1 MKGGESL
8 PEVKAVRTSACIFFV
23 SLGCRENLWIHNI
36 SSIIDYL
43 KRGNADLIRGQFHRV
58 ILIPLPPVIQS
69 HFVLNEFV
77 KLHLILLI
85 PMWLPLR
92 HEQIHVI
99 NGTCFKNTE
108 FLDQS
113 RIERGFPGL
122 QV

>member
-1 MKGGESL
+1 MKDTVFFKQAELLLRILPLIHKEEAFALKGGT
-8 PEVKAVRTSACIFFV
+8 AINFFV
-23 SLGCRENLWIHNI
+23 Q
-36 SSIIDYL
+36 DPAVY
-43 KRGNADLIRGQFHRV
+43 GNADLIRGQFHRV